1 MNSSDYRAIA
11 RAKLAN
17 NWGSAILAAFVAA
30 LLGGT
35 VANVGFRFNVT
46 INEQT
51 LYQLPEFVLR
61 YLMISASIA
70 SMLSFVHFIIGGVV
84 RQGYA
89 VYLLK
94 QYDGG
99 EEKPELNDLFS
110 QFHHFG
116 DGFCLAL
123 LQTLYILLWGL
134 LFIIPGIVAAYRYA
148 MAPYILAENPG
159 MTASEAI
166 TASKQMMEGHKG
178 ELFCL
183 GLSFFGWAILSG
195 LTLGIGSL
203 WLTPYM
209 NAAYTAFYRNLSQQN
224 AVE

>member
-11 RAKLAN
+11 REKLAN

-35 VANVGFRFNVT
+35 VAGVSFSFNVT
-46 INEQT
+46 IDEQI

-99 EEKPELNDLFS
+99 EKPELNDLFS
-110 QFHHFG
+110 QFHRFG

-123 LQTLYILLWGL
+123 LQTLYIILWSL
-134 LFIIPGIVAAYRYA
+134 LFIIPGIVASLRYA

-166 TASKQMMEGHKG
+166 TASKQMMDGHKG

-183 GLSFFGWAILSG
+183 GLSFLGWAILSG
-195 LTLGIGSL
+195 LTLGIGNL
-203 WLTPYM
+203 WLTPYV
-209 NAAYTAFYRNLSQQN
+209 NAAYTAFYRNLSRQN